1 MSMFDFNE
9 PEPIKPTATIAKDII
24 PPAPIIEKMKT
35 VTVLGKTY
43 EVSIE

>member
-1 MSMFDFNE
+1 MSMFDFDE
-9 PEPIKPTATIAKDII
+9 PKPIKSAVTIAKDII
-24 PPAPIIEKMKT
+24 PPASIIEKMKT